1 MRTRAAKF
9 PLYLHYSR
17 ASVARSSVRGPL
29 WRNPIENVVARSYIG
44 GQLRPRYIR
53 ARIVPAR
60 AAALF
65 RDFAGKRS
73 RYRGPNTGIRISR
86 PEKQEGLLN
95 VPHKN
100 CRCRMLGRYH
110 RGEAIFFQPYPINY
124 YKHVKHSS
132 NFCRKKSNH
141 RSIYQN
147 TKKKI

>member
-1 MRTRAAKF
+1 MNCAIRYIMRTQAAKF
-9 PLYLHYSR
+9 PLYLHYSH
-17 ASVARSSVRGPL
+17 ASVPQSSVRGPL
-29 WRNPIENVVARSYIG
+29 RRNPIENVAARSYIG

-73 RYRGPNTGIRISR
+73 RYGGPNTGIRISR
-86 PEKQEGLLN
+86 PEKQGLLN
-95 VPHKN
+95 APYKN

-124 YKHVKHSS
+124 YKRVKHS
-132 NFCRKKSNH
+132 NFCHCKTNNH
-141 RSIYQN
+141 
-147 TKKKI
+147 